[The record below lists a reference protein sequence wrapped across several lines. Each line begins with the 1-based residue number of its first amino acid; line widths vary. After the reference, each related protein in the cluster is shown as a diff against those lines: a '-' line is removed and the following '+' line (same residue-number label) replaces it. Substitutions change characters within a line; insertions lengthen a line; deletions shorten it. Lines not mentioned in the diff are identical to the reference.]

1 MEIVW
6 TKLAKITYIEVLENL
21 KKRWTKKEMKNFKD
35 LTNELLEKVKSNQV
49 VHLYANEKLCVRK
62 GVVHKNVSLFY
73 REDRKNNKIYLI
85 TFFNNRMNPKT
96 LKELLKK

>member
-35 LTNELLEKVKSNQV
+35 QTNQLLEKIKNEQV
-49 VHLYANEKLCVRK
+49 THLYANEKLGVRK
-62 GVVHKNVSLFY
+62 GVIHKNVSLFY
-73 REDRKNNKIYLI
+73 KEDIKNNKIYLF
-85 TFFNNRMNPKT
+85 TFFNNRMNPET